1 MANTLTGVNLP
12 TYQISSPTGT
22 TGQFLTTNGINGT
35 SWTTNTG
42 GYQISPSIVVSSDPS
57 SLEVKGKIIHNGV
70 DLEERLKTIEK
81 VLMIP
86 ERDVKLEKNY
96 PKLKK
101 LYDEYINE
109 LSKAKMWEALKGE
122 GND

>member
-12 TYQISSPTGT
+12 TYQISSPTGSAGT
-22 TGQFLTTNGINGT
+22 FLTSNGINGT
-35 SWTTNTG
+35 SWTNTT
-42 GYQISPSIVVSSDPS
+42 ISSPLIVSDNPS
-57 SLEVKGKIIHNGV
+57 SLEVKGKIIHNGI

-86 ERDVKLEKNY
+86 ERDVKLEKKY

-101 LYDEYINE
+101 LYDEYIKE
-109 LSKAKMWEALKGE
+109 LSKARMWESIKGE
-122 GND
+122 SND